1 MSHYT
6 VLRTQ
11 FVDVDALVKALAD
24 LGFAHVEVHEKPR
37 HLRGWLG
44 GVRLNTAEIIIRR
57 KYVGK
62 VSNDIGF
69 KRQKDG
75 TFTAIISKYD
85 RYRFRYNDAWMGRLA
100 QRYAYHVTL
109 AKLTE
114 QGFEL
119 VTEKQEQGR
128 IHLTLRQMA

>member
-11 FVDVDALVKALAD
+11 FVDADALVKALAD
-24 LGFAHVEVHEKPR
+24 LGFAEVEVHEKPK

-44 GVRLNTAEIIIRR
+44 GVRLDSAEIIIRR

-62 VSNDIGF
+62 ASNDIGF
-69 KRQKDG
+69 KRQPDG
-75 TFTAIISKYD
+75 TYTAIISEFD
-85 RYRFRYNDAWMGRLA
+85 RARFSAAWLERLA

-109 AKLTE
+109 GKLTE
-114 QGFEL
+114 QGFAL

>member
-11 FVDVDALVKALAD
+11 FVDADALVKALAD
-24 LGFAHVEVHEKPR
+24 LGFPHVEIHEKPK

-44 GVRLNTAEIIIRR
+44 GVRVNSAEIIIRR
-57 KYVGK
+57 KDVGK
-62 VSNDIGF
+62 ASNDIGF
-69 KRQKDG
+69 KRQTDG
-75 TFTAIISKYD
+75 TYTAIISEFD
-85 RYRFRYNDAWMGRLA
+85 RRRFSEAWLAQLA
-100 QRYAYHVTL
+100 QRYAYHITL
-109 AKLTE
+109 AQFTE

-119 VTEKQEQGR
+119 VTQKQEQGR

>member
-24 LGFAHVEVHEKPR
+24 LGLTHVEVYEKPK

-44 GVRLNTAEIIIRR
+44 GVRLRSAEIIIRR
-57 KYVGK
+57 KHVGK
-62 VSNDIGF
+62 ASNDIGF
-69 KRQKDG
+69 KRQAGG
-75 TFTAIISKYD
+75 TYTAIISEYD
-85 RYRFRYNDAWMGRLA
+85 RRRYTDEWLGRLA

-119 VTEKQEQGR
+119 VTREQEKSR
-128 IHLTLRQMA
+128 IHLTLRRMV

>member
-11 FVDVDALVKALAD
+11 FVDAAALVKALAD
-24 LGFAHVEVHEKPR
+24 LGFAEVEVHEKPK

-44 GVRLNTAEIIIRR
+44 GVRLDSAEIIIRR

-62 VSNDIGF
+62 ASNDIGF
-69 KRQKDG
+69 KRQPDG
-75 TFTAIISKYD
+75 TYTAIISEFD
-85 RYRFRYNDAWMGRLA
+85 RARFSAAWLERLA
-100 QRYAYHVTL
+100 QRYAYHITL
-109 AKLTE
+109 GKLTE

>member
-24 LGFAHVEVHEKPR
+24 LGLTHVEVHEKPK

-44 GVRLNTAEIIIRR
+44 GVRLHSAEIIIRR
-57 KYVGK
+57 EHVGK

-69 KRQKDG
+69 KRQADG
-75 TFTAIISKYD
+75 TYIAIISEYD
-85 RYRFRYNDAWMGRLA
+85 RRRYTDAWMGRLA
-100 QRYAYHVTL
+100 QRYAYHVTME
-109 AKLTE
+109 KLTE
-114 QGFEL
+114 QGFEV
-119 VTEKQEQGR
+119 VTQKQEKSQ
-128 IHLTLRQMA
+128 IHLTLRRMV